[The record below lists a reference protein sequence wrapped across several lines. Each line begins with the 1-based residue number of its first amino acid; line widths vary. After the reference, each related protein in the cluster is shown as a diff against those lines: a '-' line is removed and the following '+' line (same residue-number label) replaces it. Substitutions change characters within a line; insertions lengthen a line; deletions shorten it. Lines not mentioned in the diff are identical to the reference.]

1 MQSMTKPIKVLR
13 VTTSVRKGGAGAHVL
28 ALHNG
33 LNQTSRFQSH
43 LLCPRDNVRA
53 PDRLF
58 FPFGRLAAN
67 INFLKTKFLGLDSI
81 YAPFW
86 HSRFQRL
93 VQDYDI
99 IHLHHLQG
107 YFFDLRSLAMLR
119 DKNVV
124 LTLHDVWPLTGR
136 CSVLTDCDRWQ
147 SRCFQ
152 CPHQEIYPSAYVDLS
167 RFLHEKKK
175 ELFGALRKLKVVA
188 LSQYGKRLVEQSYL
202 RDKEQVV
209 IPPGIDGNVFTPLP
223 SAARQKITLGV
234 LAAKAGDPLK
244 GGEDF
249 MNLVEFIAKKTGHP
263 YRLHIIGNLSKKYR
277 RQLGRFPFV
286 RHTPFIGD
294 EAELNRLYN
303 GFDIFLNFSRQETFG
318 KTVIEAQAAGVPVLA
333 RRIPAFEEN
342 VIHGRLVADAS
353 PENVLRQID
362 IMLRQKWNR
371 EDMHKSM
378 LKYSVQRL
386 VERYS
391 ALYRSFKGID

>member
-1 MQSMTKPIKVLR
+1 M
-13 VTTSVRKGGAGAHVL
+13 L

-33 LNQTSRFQSH
+33 LNQTSGIESH
-43 LLCPRDNVRA
+43 LLCPRDNLRA
-53 PDRLF
+53 SQSVA
-58 FPFGRLAAN
+58 FPFGRLASN
-67 INFLKTKFLGLDSI
+67 VNFLKTKFLGLDSI

-86 HSRFQRL
+86 HDLFQRL

-107 YFFDLRSLAMLR
+107 YFFDLRSLSMLR

-147 SRCFQ
+147 SRCFR
-152 CPHQEIYPSAYVDLS
+152 CPHREIYPSVYVDFS

-175 ELFGALRKLKVVA
+175 ELFGALKKLHVVA
-188 LSQYGKRLVEQSYL
+188 LSRYGRRLVEQSYL
-202 RDKEQVV
+202 RDKPCTV
-209 IPPGIDGNVFTPLP
+209 IPPGIDDNVYKPLP
-223 SAARQKITLGV
+223 LTARTKTTLGI

-244 GGEDF
+244 GGADYRT
-249 MNLVEFIAKKTGHP
+249 LVEFLAKKQTHP
-263 YRLHIIGNLSKKYR
+263 YQIHFIGHLDKKYR
-277 RQLGRFPFV
+277 RHIAQFPFV
-286 RHTPFIGD
+286 RHTPFAGD
-294 EAELNRLYN
+294 ESLLNRLYN

-342 VIHGRLVADAS
+342 VVHGRLIADLA
-353 PENVLRQID
+353 PESVLSAVE
-362 IMLRQKWNR
+362 MMMRQKWDR
-371 EDMHKSM
+371 TQMHQSM
-378 LKYSVQRL
+378 RAYSVHNL

-391 ALYRSFKGID
+391 TLYHSFEGMG